1 MRRRHIWWALA
12 AGLVL
17 LAVVLFRID
26 PIDRATQ
33 DAPEECTTGLCCED
47 CPLIQVSN
55 VIDGDTFDSPAG
67 RVRLFGVDAPER
79 GERCYSQATNGLRKL
94 AGREV
99 RVEAGTRSHDP
110 NGRLLFY
117 VYTKA
122 GESIDER
129 LLRLGL
135 AHAWTRDGQHR
146 DRLVDLERQAR
157 LAGSGC
163 LW

>member
-1 MRRRHIWWALA
+1 MRRGYFWWILG

-17 LAVVLFRID
+17 LAVWQFSTD
-26 PIDRATQ
+26 PVGRFTQRECATS
-33 DAPEECTTGLCCED
+33 LCCVE
-47 CPLIQVSN
+47 CPLLQVAN

-94 AGREV
+94 AKREV
-99 RVEAGTRSHDP
+99 RVEAGPRPQDP

-117 VYTKA
+117 VYTKN
-122 GESIDER
+122 GESIEEK
-129 LLRLGL
+129 LLRQGL
-135 AHAWTRDGQHR
+135 AEAWTRDGQHR
-146 DRLVDLERQAR
+146 DRLIDLEQQAR
-157 LAGSGC
+157 RAGEGC

>member
-1 MRRRHIWWALA
+1 MRRHYFWWILG
-12 AGLVL
+12 AGIVL
-17 LAVVLFRID
+17 LAVWQFGMD
-26 PIDRATQ
+26 PLGRFT
-33 DAPEECTTGLCCED
+33 PRECNTDLCCQE
-47 CPLIQVSN
+47 CPLVQVSN
-55 VIDGDTFDSPAG
+55 IIDGDTFDSSVG

-79 GERCYSQATNGLRKL
+79 GECCYSQATSGLRKL

-99 RVEAGTRSHDP
+99 RVEAGPRPQDP

-117 VYTKA
+117 VYTKN

-129 LLRLGL
+129 LLRQGL
-135 AHAWTRDGQHR
+135 VHAWTRDGQHR

-157 LAGSGC
+157 RAGEGC